1 MVNNHSVKIT
11 TSDGVIKVVFEGA
24 QRYLYDGEI
33 QIPLGALFAV
43 QDKSNLIVWKKIA
56 NGDVLFASK
65 YSETTINGVQVT
77 RENLEEL
84 FQNLVEGEIDLSDY
98 ITSTDLEQALEDY
111 YTADEVDDMLE
122 NIDTFE
128 IVQELPVTGKTNK
141 IYVTPTTGETE
152 QGNVFT
158 EWAYIND
165 QWEEIGKFHPEVD
178 LSGYA
183 LKSEV
188 QAVHDKLIEDEE
200 TTAAALTEIKTEM
213 AEAGLKKVT
222 LTQAQYDALETKDD
236 KTIYIIS
243 DGGVEHDV
251 IYLTQAAYDAL
262 ETKEQDK
269 LYVITDAVSTPVYST
284 DSVDALLAE
293 KQDTLVSG
301 ENIKTIN
308 GGSILGEGDIVV
320 GADTTEIELATA
332 AALNDLNGSKATYK
346 WVREN
351 YASKTVTDDL
361 QLQIDN
367 SNANIQT
374 LSGDVATNTAN
385 IETKANKSYV
395 LETEKNTANVL
406 CTLNERIE
414 NAGASAA
421 LEQKVLEDEETTAAA
436 LSELNDSVSSM
447 TEDITS
453 ISAITSGLPNNVV
466 TMDKLVGDNVYI
478 AAALPGGGYDIP
490 TATPNVYNKQEI
502 DSRLDN
508 LSFKRITQ
516 ADYDALA
523 TKDPNTFYVI
533 VSQVPVGTI

>member
-1 MVNNHSVKIT
+1 MENNHKVRIT
-11 TSDGVIKVVFEGA
+11 TSDGVIKITFDGA
-24 QRYLYDGEI
+24 QRYLYDGEL
-33 QIPLGALFAV
+33 QVPLGSLFVV

-84 FQNLVEGEIDLSDY
+84 FQDLVENEIDLSDY
-98 ITSTDLEQALEDY
+98 VTSTDLEQALEDY
-111 YTADEVDDMLE
+111 YTSDEVDDMLE

-128 IVQELPVTGKTNK
+128 IVQTLPTTGKTNK

-152 QGNVFT
+152 QGNIFT
-158 EWAYIND
+158 EYAYIND
-165 QWEEIGKFHPEVD
+165 EWEEIGKFQPTVD

-188 QAVHDKLIEDEE
+188 QAVHDKLIESEE
-200 TTAAALTEIKTEM
+200 TTAAALTEIKTEV

-222 LTQAQYDALETKDD
+222 LTQAEYDALETKDD
-236 KTIYIIS
+236 KTIDIIS
-243 DGGVEHDV
+243 DGGIEHDV

-269 LYVITDAVSTPVYST
+269 LYVITDIVSTPVYST

-320 GADTTEIELATA
+320 GADTAEIELATA

-351 YASKTVTDDL
+351 Y
-361 QLQIDN
+361 
-367 SNANIQT
+367 
-374 LSGDVATNTAN
+374 
-385 IETKANKSYV
+385 E
-395 LETEKNTANVL
+395 
-406 CTLNERIE
+406 
-414 NAGASAA
+414 
-421 LEQKVLEDEETTAAA
+421 
-436 LSELNDSVSSM
+436 
-447 TEDITS
+447 
-453 ISAITSGLPNNVV
+453 
-466 TMDKLVGDNVYI
+466 
-478 AAALPGGGYDIP
+478 
-490 TATPNVYNKQEI
+490 
-502 DSRLDN
+502 
-508 LSFKRITQ
+508 
-516 ADYDALA
+516 
-523 TKDPNTFYVI
+523 
-533 VSQVPVGTI
+533 

>member
-1 MVNNHSVKIT
+1 MVQLIT
-11 TSDGVIKVVFEGA
+11 NDGVIKITFEGA
-24 QRYLYDGEI
+24 QRYLYNGEI
-33 QIPLGALFAV
+33 QVPLGSLFVV
-43 QDKSNLIVWKKIA
+43 QDKSGLITWKKVA
-56 NGDVLFASK
+56 NGDVLFCSK
-65 YSETTINGVQVT
+65 YSETEINGTQVN
-77 RENLEEL
+77 RDNLEEL
-84 FQNLVEGEIDLSDY
+84 FQDLVEGEIDLSDY
-98 ITSTDLEQALEDY
+98 ITSTDLEQALE
-111 YTADEVDDMLE
+111 
-122 NIDTFE
+122 
-128 IVQELPVTGKTNK
+128 
-141 IYVTPTTGETE
+141 
-152 QGNVFT
+152 
-158 EWAYIND
+158 
-165 QWEEIGKFHPEVD
+165 
-178 LSGYA
+178 SYA

-188 QAVHDKLIEDEE
+188 NAVYDKLIEDEE
-200 TTAAALTEIKTEM
+200 TTAAALTEIKTEV

-243 DGGVEHDV
+243 DGGIEHDV

-284 DSVDALLAE
+284 DSVDALLAD
-293 KQDTLVSG
+293 KQDVLVSG

-308 GGSILGEGDIVV
+308 GGSILGEGNIVV
-320 GADTTEIELATA
+320 SADTTEIELATA

-361 QLQIDN
+361 QLQIDESN
-367 SNANIQT
+367 ANINANIQT
-374 LSGDVATNTAN
+374 LSDDVATNTAN
-385 IETKANKSYV
+385 IEAKANKSYV

-436 LSELNDSVSSM
+436 LSELNDTVSSI

-478 AAALPGGGYDIP
+478 AAALPEGGYDIP

-533 VSQVPVGTI
+533 VQNVPVGTV

>member
-11 TSDGVIKVVFEGA
+11 TSDGVIKISFEEA
-24 QRYLYDGEI
+24 QRYLYNGEI
-33 QIPLGALFAV
+33 QVPLGSLFVV

-56 NGDVLFASK
+56 NGDVLFCSK
-65 YSETTINGVQVT
+65 YSETEINGTKVT

-84 FQNLVEGEIDLSDY
+84 FQNLVEGEVDLSDY
-98 ITSTDLEQALEDY
+98 VTSTDLEQALESY
-111 YTADEVDDMLE
+111 YTSDEVDDMLE
-122 NIDTFE
+122 NIDMFE

-165 QWEEIGKFHPEVD
+165 KWEEIGKFHPEVD

-200 TTAAALTEIKTEM
+200 TTAAALTDLKTEM

-243 DGGVEHDV
+243 DGGIEHDV

-351 YASKTVTDDL
+351 YASKTATDDL
-361 QLQIDN
+361 QSQIDN
-367 SNANIQT
+367 SNANIQK
-374 LSGDVATNTAN
+374 LSGDVATNTSN
-385 IETKANKSYV
+385 IEAKESKSYV
-395 LETEKNTANVL
+395 RETEKNTANVL

-414 NAGASAA
+414 NA
-421 LEQKVLEDEETTAAA
+421 
-436 LSELNDSVSSM
+436 NDTVSSI

-466 TMDKLVGDNVYI
+466 TMDKLVGDNVYV

-516 ADYDALA
+516 ADYDSLT
-523 TKDPNTFYVI
+523 TKNPNTFYII
-533 VSQVPVGTI
+533 VQNVPVGTI

>member
-11 TSDGVIKVVFEGA
+11 SSDGTIKIVFEGA

-33 QIPLGALFAV
+33 QIPLGSLFAV
-43 QDKSNLIVWKKIA
+43 QDRSGLITWKKVA
-56 NGDVLFASK
+56 NGDVLFCSK
-65 YSETTINGVQVT
+65 YSETEINGTQVT

-84 FQNLVEGEIDLSDY
+84 FQSLVEGEVDLSDY

-165 QWEEIGKFHPEVD
+165 NWEKIGEFHPEVD

-200 TTAAALTEIKTEM
+200 TTAAALTDLKTEM

-243 DGGVEHDV
+243 DGGIEHDV

-351 YASKTVTDDL
+351 YASKDATDDL
-361 QLQIDN
+361 QTQIDE

-374 LSGDVATNTAN
+374 LSGDVSTNAAN
-385 IETKANKSYV
+385 IETKASKSYV

-421 LEQKVLEDEETTAAA
+421 LEQKVLEDEETSAAA
-436 LSELNDSVSSM
+436 LSELNDRVSSM

-478 AAALPGGGYDIP
+478 AAALPEGGYDIP

-533 VSQVPVGTI
+533 VSQVPVGTV

>member
-11 TSDGVIKVVFEGA
+11 TSDGTIKVVFEGA

-33 QIPLGALFAV
+33 QIPLGSLFVV
-43 QDKSNLIVWKKIA
+43 QDKSGLITWKKIA

-65 YSETTINGVQVT
+65 YSETTINGTQVT

-84 FQNLVEGEIDLSDY
+84 FQNLVEGEVDLSDY
-98 ITSTDLEQALEDY
+98 ITSTDLEQALENY
-111 YTADEVDDMLE
+111 YTTDEVDDMLE

-141 IYVTPTTGETE
+141 IYVTPTEGETE
-152 QGNVFT
+152 QTNVFT
-158 EWAYIND
+158 EWAYIENK
-165 QWEEIGKFHPEVD
+165 WEEIGKFHPEVD

-188 QAVHDKLIEDEE
+188 QTVHDKLIEDEE
-200 TTAAALTEIKTEM
+200 TTAAALTEIKSEM

-222 LTQAQYDALETKDD
+222 LTQAQYDALATKDD

-262 ETKEQDK
+262 EAKEQDK

-351 YASKTVTDDL
+351 YASKTVTDNL
-361 QLQIDN
+361 QTQIDE

-374 LSGDVATNTAN
+374 VSGDVATNAAN

-406 CTLNERIE
+406 CTINERIE

-436 LSELNDSVSSM
+436 LSELNDTVSSI

-478 AAALPGGGYDIP
+478 AAALPEGGYDIS

-533 VSQVPVGTI
+533 VQNVPVGTV

>member
-1 MVNNHSVKIT
+1 MVKIL
-11 TSDGVIKVVFEGA
+11 TSEGVIKISFEEA
-24 QRYLYDGEI
+24 QRYLYNGEI
-33 QIPLGALFAV
+33 QVPLGSLFVV

-65 YSETTINGVQVT
+65 YSETTINGTQVN
-77 RENLEEL
+77 RDNLEEL
-84 FQNLVEGEIDLSDY
+84 FQDLVEGEVDLSDY
-98 ITSTDLEQALEDY
+98 VTSTDLEQALEDY
-111 YTADEVDDMLE
+111 YTADEVDDILS

-128 IVQELPVTGKTNK
+128 IVQTLPVTGKTNK

-152 QGNVFT
+152 QTNVFT

-165 QWEEIGKFHPEVD
+165 NWEKIGEFHPEVD

-243 DGGVEHDV
+243 DGGIEHDV

-269 LYVITDAVSTPVYST
+269 LYVITDVVSTPVYST
-284 DSVDALLAE
+284 DSVDALLAD
-293 KQDTLVSG
+293 KQDVLVSG

-308 GGSILGEGDIVV
+308 GGSILGEGNIVV
-320 GADTTEIELATA
+320 SADTSEIELATA

-351 YASKTVTDDL
+351 YVSKTVTDDL
-361 QLQIDN
+361 QTQIDN
-367 SNANIQT
+367 SNANINANIQT
-374 LSGDVATNTAN
+374 LSDDVATNTAN
-385 IETKANKSYV
+385 IEAKANKSYV

-421 LEQKVLEDEETTAAA
+421 LEQKVLEDEETSAAA
-436 LSELNDSVSSM
+436 LSELNDTVSSI

>member
-1 MVNNHSVKIT
+1 MVNDNHTVRIT
-11 TSDGVIKVVFEGA
+11 TSDGVIKVVFDGA

-33 QIPLGALFAV
+33 QVPLGSLFVV

-65 YSETTINGVQVT
+65 YSETAINGTQVT

-84 FQNLVEGEIDLSDY
+84 FQDLVEGEVDLSNY
-98 ITSTDLEQALEDY
+98 ITSEDLEQRLQDY
-111 YTADEVDDMLE
+111 YTADEVDDRLS

-158 EWAYIND
+158 EWAFIESR
-165 QWEEIGKFHPEVD
+165 WEEIGKFHPEVD

-222 LTQAQYDALETKDD
+222 LTQAQYDAIAIKDD

-243 DGGVEHDV
+243 DGGIEHDV

-293 KQDTLVSG
+293 KQDVLVSG

-320 GADTTEIELATA
+320 GSDTTEIELATA

-351 YASKTVTDDL
+351 YASKDATDDL
-361 QLQIDN
+361 QSQIDE

-374 LSGDVATNTAN
+374 LSDDVATNAAN
-385 IETKANKSYV
+385 IEAKANKSYV

-421 LEQKVLEDEETTAAA
+421 L
-436 LSELNDSVSSM
+436 SELNDRVSSM

-478 AAALPGGGYDIP
+478 AAALPEGGYDIS

-533 VSQVPVGTI
+533 VSQVPVGTV

>member
-11 TSDGVIKVVFEGA
+11 TNDGTIKVVFEGA

-33 QIPLGALFAV
+33 QIPLGSLFVV
-43 QDKSNLIVWKKIA
+43 QDKSGLITWKKVS
-56 NGDVLFASK
+56 NGDVLFCSK
-65 YSETTINGVQVT
+65 YSETTINGTQVN
-77 RENLEEL
+77 RNNLEEL
-84 FQNLVEGEIDLSDY
+84 FQDLVEGEVDLSDY
-98 ITSTDLEQALEDY
+98 VTSTDLEQALED
-111 YTADEVDDMLE
+111 
-122 NIDTFE
+122 
-128 IVQELPVTGKTNK
+128 
-141 IYVTPTTGETE
+141 
-152 QGNVFT
+152 
-158 EWAYIND
+158 
-165 QWEEIGKFHPEVD
+165 
-178 LSGYA
+178 YA

-200 TTAAALTEIKTEM
+200 TSAAALTDLKTEM
-213 AEAGLKKVT
+213 ADAGLKKVT
-222 LTQAQYDALETKDD
+222 LTQAQYDALAIKDD

-243 DGGVEHDV
+243 DGGIEHDV

-308 GGSILGEGDIVV
+308 GGSILGEGNIVV

-351 YASKTVTDDL
+351 YASKTATDDL
-361 QLQIDN
+361 QSQIDN
-367 SNANIQT
+367 SNANIQK

-385 IETKANKSYV
+385 IKAKANKSYV

-414 NAGASAA
+414 NA
-421 LEQKVLEDEETTAAA
+421 
-436 LSELNDSVSSM
+436 NDTVSSM

-478 AAALPGGGYDIP
+478 AAALPEGGYDIP

-502 DSRLDN
+502 NSRLDN

-533 VSQVPVGTI
+533 VSQVPVGTV